1 MTEHML
7 RLRRN
12 LIATSCLVAA
22 TSLVPLAAHADDA
35 TATAAATAT
44 ATADTTSASVAP
56 IIVTA
61 ERREVNIQKAPISI
75 SSVGARQ
82 LDQSFVTSIEGLN
95 GTIPSLEITKAS
107 GFENLVTIRG
117 VGSETPENS
126 LTTTPGVSEFVDGVY
141 IANTISLDQTLFDID
156 SVQVLRGPQ
165 GALYGESSLGG
176 AIILNTNQP
185 KLGAFDASGDF
196 SAGTY
201 NLFRERGE
209 VNLPLGDDFALRIS
223 AQKFDHDGFTN
234 DVAIPGFR
242 LDDAH
247 DTSVKAALLWK
258 PNDQFSATFTAQAYY
273 ANQNGDSQKNINDPE
288 SSPWSV
294 YQDYPAHFQ
303 LNNDL
308 FHLNLEW
315 DEPNFVIK
323 SVTGYQ
329 YLAHVQRE
337 DSSRSA
343 FSLIGEYD
351 DVAAWNTTVYN
362 FNEEFDIQSKPGA
375 RFEWDAGAF
384 YMDQRSHQYV
394 AEFEC
399 TTNPFSGPCAPAPG
413 VFQAPPSAAD
423 PLAPPSEAAL
433 TRLGAAE
440 PSNLSYGNDS
450 HAVHWSVAGFVQGT
464 YHVADNFRITGGIRY
479 NYDYDEDPSLNFSEF
494 GQSFADNKAAT
505 SEPTWRLEADYDLT
519 PDNLIYVS
527 NARGYK
533 PGGANGSYG
542 QFVVPLTFQP
552 ETNTAFEIG
561 SKNMFLDHTLRFNAS
576 LFYYIHKDFQYI
588 ETDPVPFD
596 GGISNV
602 PRVDDYGAEFEADY
616 TSPDS
621 KFNLS
626 GNLSLEQGRVVGDYK
641 TIDST
646 IANGLEGVNF
656 SGSNEVD
663 FTTFAPTGPCA
674 FFAAFESTPISASNI
689 ACYNQVVASAVN
701 IKGKQPPDM
710 PNVSGSVS
718 ASYRIDTA
726 VGVFT
731 PRVQVVYRGSEWAR
745 IFDDPGLDKVPAY
758 TVVNLN
764 VDFVPTGNDH
774 LRLSLA
780 ATNVGNEA
788 GINSRYTDPY
798 GTFMTSNQYI
808 PPLQVI
814 GTIAYRY

>member
-1 MTEHML
+1 MTEHIL

-22 TSLVPLAAHADDA
+22 TSLAPLVAHADDA
-35 TATAAATAT
+35 RAAPPSTAVTTATEGSEVT
-44 ATADTTSASVAP
+44 P
-56 IIVTA
+56 IIVNA

-75 SSVGARQ
+75 TSVGARQ
-82 LDQSFVTSIEGLN
+82 LDQGFVTSIEGLN

-185 KLGAFDASGDF
+185 KLHSFDISGDF
-196 SAGTY
+196 SVGTY

-209 VNLPLGDDFALRIS
+209 VNLPLGDDFALRLS

-247 DTSVKAALLWK
+247 DISGKAALLWK
-258 PNDQFSATFTAQAYY
+258 PNDAFSATFTAQLYQS
-273 ANQNGDSQKNINDPE
+273 NQHGDAQKNINDPE
-288 SSPWSV
+288 TSPWSV
-294 YQDYPAHFQ
+294 FQDYPAKFKLQ
-303 LNNDL
+303 NDL
-308 FHLNLEW
+308 FHINLEY
-315 DEPNFVIK
+315 DAGNFIVK

-329 YLAHVQRE
+329 YLQHTQQE

-351 DVAAWNTTVYN
+351 DVAAWNTWVYN

-375 RFEWDAGAF
+375 KFEWDVGAF
-384 YMDQRSHQYV
+384 YMDQRSHQFV

-399 TTNPFSGPCAPAPG
+399 TITPFSAPG
-413 VFQAPPSAAD
+413 DCSAPTQSQ
-423 PLAPPSEAAL
+423 L
-433 TRLGAAE
+433 TILPNIEQVRPG
-440 PSNLSYGNDS
+440 NLSYGNDS
-450 HAVHWSVAGFVQGT
+450 HAVHWSVAGFAQGT
-464 YHVADNFRITGGIRY
+464 YHVSDVFRITGGIRY
-479 NYDYDEDPSLNFSEF
+479 NYDYDEDPSLNFSRF
-494 GQSFADNKAAT
+494 GTSFSDNKAAS
-505 SEPTWRLEADYDLT
+505 SEPTWRIEADYDLT

-542 QFVVPLTFQP
+542 QFVVPLTFKP
-552 ETNTAFEIG
+552 ETNTSFEIG
-561 SKNMFLDHTLRFNAS
+561 SKNMFFDHSLRFNAS
-576 LFYYIHKDFQYI
+576 LFYYIHKNFQYI

-616 TSPDS
+616 ASPDS
-621 KFNLS
+621 KFNVS
-626 GNLSLEQGRVVGDYK
+626 ANLSLENGKVVGDYK

-646 IANGLEGVNF
+646 IANQLEGPNF
-656 SGSNEVD
+656 SGANEVN

-674 FFAAFESTPISASNI
+674 FFAAFDGVLSPAGV
-689 ACYNQVVASAVN
+689 ACYNQVVGAATN

-710 PNVSGSVS
+710 PQVAGSFA
-718 ASYRIDTA
+718 ASYRFDTSI
-726 VGVFT
+726 GTFT
-731 PRVQVVYRGSEWAR
+731 PRVQLVYRGTEWAR
-745 IFDDPGLDKVPAY
+745 IFNDPILDKVPSYA
-758 TVVNLN
+758 VVNLN
-764 VDFVPTGNDH
+764 VDFAPSANDH

-780 ATNVGNEA
+780 ATNVANTA

>member
-1 MTEHML
+1 MANLSL
-7 RLRRN
+7 RLKRN
-12 LIATSCLVAA
+12 LILSSCLVAA
-22 TSLVPLAAHADDA
+22 SACIAPVAYAD
-35 TATAAATAT
+35 TAAAPSVQAV
-44 ATADTTSASVAP
+44 AAASDAGAASTVQQ
-56 IIVTA
+56 ITVTA
-61 ERREVNIQKAPISI
+61 ERRVQDIQKAPIAI
-75 SSVGARQ
+75 SSVSARQ
-82 LDQSFVTSIEGLN
+82 LEQSFITNVAGLN

-126 LTTTPGVSEFVDGVY
+126 LTTVPGVSEFIDGVY
-141 IANTISLDQTLFDID
+141 IANTISLDQTLFDIAN
-156 SVQVLRGPQ
+156 VQVLRGPQ
-165 GALYGESSLGG
+165 GALYGQSSIGG

-185 KLGAFDASGDF
+185 KLDTFDGSVDF

-209 VNLPLGDDFALRIS
+209 VNVPVGDDIALRFS
-223 AQKFDHDGFTN
+223 VQKFDHDGFT
-234 DVAIPGFR
+234 DDLAIPGFR
-242 LDDAH
+242 LDDQH
-247 DTSVKAALLWK
+247 DVSGKVALLWK
-258 PNDQFSATFTAQAYY
+258 PNDQFSATLTAQGYY
-273 ANQNGDSQKNINDPE
+273 ADQHGDAQKNINDP
-288 SSPWSV
+288 SPGAWDV
-294 YQDYPAHFQ
+294 YQDYPAHFRLQ
-303 LNNDL
+303 NDL
-308 FHLNLEW
+308 FHINLEW
-315 DEPNFVIK
+315 DEPGYVIK

-329 YLAHVQRE
+329 YLAHVQQE

-362 FNEEFDIQSKPGA
+362 FNEEFDIQSAPGSKL
-375 RFEWDAGAF
+375 EWDAGAF
-384 YMDQRSHQYV
+384 YMDQRSHQFV

-399 TTNPFSGPCAPAPG
+399 TTNPFSAPC
-413 VFQAPPSAAD
+413 
-423 PLAPPSEAAL
+423 LAPTPAQLVIAPNIEQV
-433 TRLGAAE
+433 RPG
-440 PSNLSYGNDS
+440 NLSYGNDS
-450 HAVHWSVAGFVQGT
+450 HAVHWSVAGFAQGT
-464 YHVADNFRITGGIRY
+464 YHVADNFRITGGVRY
-479 NYDYDEDPSLNFSEF
+479 NYDYDEDPSFNFSAF
-494 GQSFADNKAAT
+494 GASFADNKAST
-505 SEPTWRLEADYDLT
+505 SEPTWRIEADYDLT
-519 PDNLIYVS
+519 PDNMIYVS

-542 QFVVPLTFQP
+542 QYVVPLVFKP

-561 SKNMFLDHTLRFNAS
+561 SKNMFFDHTLRFNAS
-576 LFYYIHKDFQYI
+576 LFYYIHDNFQYI

-616 TSPDS
+616 ISPDS
-621 KFNLS
+621 KLNINA
-626 GNLSLEQGRVVGDYK
+626 NLSLERGDVVGNYK

-656 SGSNEVD
+656 SGSNEVN

-674 FFAAFESTPISASNI
+674 FFAAFASTPLSAANI
-689 ACYNQVVASAVN
+689 ACYNQVVAAGVN
-701 IKGKQPPDM
+701 INGKQPPDM
-710 PNVSGSVS
+710 PTVSGSLA

-726 VGVFT
+726 IGAFT

-764 VDFVPTGNDH
+764 IDFVPTNNDH

-780 ATNVGNEA
+780 ATNVGDTA

-808 PPLQVI
+808 APLQVI
-814 GTIAYRY
+814 GTIAYKY